1 MKTYIDTEG
10 KTIEMEVEIAK
21 GPTYIN
27 IQNGDQTIQA
37 LAEEGQYIVRII
49 NFFPIIFTA
58 EAFNASFSEVIDVNY
73 SQQ

>member
-10 KTIEMEVEIAK
+10 TEIQMDVEAAQ

-27 IQNGDQTIQA
+27 TLYQGQVVQA
-37 LAEEGQYIVRII
+37 LAEEGQYIVRIP
-49 NFFPIIFTA
+49 NMFPIIFTS
-58 EAFNASFSEVIDVNY
+58 EAFHASFNEVIDVNY